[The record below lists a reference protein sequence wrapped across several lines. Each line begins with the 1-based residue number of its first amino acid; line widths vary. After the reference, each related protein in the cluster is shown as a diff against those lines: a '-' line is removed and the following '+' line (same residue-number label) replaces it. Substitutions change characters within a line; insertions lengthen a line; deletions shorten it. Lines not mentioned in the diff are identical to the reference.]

1 MIILPES
8 TPEQRAAFWST
19 FIAACLGLM
28 IVLLV
33 FRDQLLVWIR

>member
-1 MIILPES
+1 MNES
-8 TPEQRAAFWST
+8 TPEQRLAFWST

-33 FRDQLLVWIR
+33 FRDQIRVWLI

>member
-1 MIILPES
+1 MNES

-19 FIAACLGLM
+19 FVALCLGLM

-33 FRDQLLVWIR
+33 FRDQIRVWLI